1 MRFRPDRYQCP
12 VCNWDFGVRKKR
24 CCRGCGTLLLIPSDV
39 PSDDE
44 LRALKSFW
52 IWDPLQQKWKYTLD
66 WEEHK
71 REMIERIDPFRK
83 QRLSPPLEGGPD
95 QPLRSR
101 RIQ

>member
-12 VCNWDFGVRKKR
+12 VCNWDFALRKKR
-24 CCRGCGTLLLIPSDV
+24 CCRGCGTLLLIPSV
-39 PSDDE
+39 LPSDEE

-52 IWDPLQQKWKYTLD
+52 MWDPLQQKWKYTLD

-71 REMIERIDPFRK
+71 REMI
-83 QRLSPPLEGGPD
+83 QRLDTLHRQRSSPLLEASPR
-95 QPLRSR
+95 QTLRSR